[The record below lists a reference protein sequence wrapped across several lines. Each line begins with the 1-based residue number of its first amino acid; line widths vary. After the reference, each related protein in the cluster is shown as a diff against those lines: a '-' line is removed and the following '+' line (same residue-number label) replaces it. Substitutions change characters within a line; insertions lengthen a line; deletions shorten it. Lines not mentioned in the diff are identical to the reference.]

1 MLQDDDLPRPEFL
14 LWENPRTRLSCYYA
28 PFEYLNSEA
37 KLILVGITPGG
48 TQMNRALNAAR
59 TALGSGTPIAT
70 AVRHV
75 KREGSFSGTMRP
87 NIVAMLNKL
96 GYNLIS
102 RVQVVS
108 GAHTIISFN
117 SAHS

>member
-1 MLQDDDLPRPEFL
+1 MSEPSISADTIARIRSLPMLQDDDLPRPEFL

-28 PFEYLNSEA
+28 PFEYLNTEA

-87 NIVAMLNKL
+87 NIVATLTSV
-96 GYNLIS
+96 G
-102 RVQVVS
+102 VQQ
-108 GAHTIISFN
+108 TT
-117 SAHS
+117 